1 MHGATNVSN
10 LSVTQIFLVDNKDFE
25 SRKSDLIDLG
35 NSHGLYAQC
44 LEYHRAVEQKSAL
57 SLAGLSLQ

>member
-10 LSVTQIFLVDNKDFE
+10 LSVTQISLIDKDFE
-25 SRKSDLIDLG
+25 SSKSDLIDLG

-44 LEYHRAVEQKSAL
+44 LEYHRAVE
-57 SLAGLSLQ
+57 